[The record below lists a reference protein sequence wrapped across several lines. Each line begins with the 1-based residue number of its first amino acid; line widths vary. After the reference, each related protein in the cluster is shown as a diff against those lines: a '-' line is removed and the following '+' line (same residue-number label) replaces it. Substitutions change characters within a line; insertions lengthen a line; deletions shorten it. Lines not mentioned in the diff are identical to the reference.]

1 MGITIYAY
9 SVDPFASRVTGFGNS
24 IENVAEELRK
34 VRAEIALE
42 DGYEVPTSEVYAY
55 DLYRPDLDQLLAVLS
70 GDADLADLILKD
82 KLLVITVCEDRA

>member
-9 SVDPFASRVTGFGNS
+9 SVDPFASRVTGLGNS

-42 DGYEVPTSEVYAY
+42 DGYEVPTSEVSMHTIYIA
-55 DLYRPDLDQLLAVLS
+55 RIS
-70 GDADLADLILKD
+70 
-82 KLLVITVCEDRA
+82 TSSSRS